1 MKTLAVRL
9 DDEVMDLLAIVAQ
22 LEGTSMVDQIRTA
35 INDHLVKKAAG
46 GDLAEKAQAALDDID
61 REASA
66 RKDAIGTLL
75 GKPSKSTGTPAKGR
89 SRRGQAAEPGA
100 LFSEVRTMGFA
111 PSRSRLIGDAQ

>member
-9 DDEVMDLLAIVAQ
+9 DDEIMDLLAVVAQ

-35 INDHLVKKAAG
+35 ITEHLARKAAE

-75 GKPSKSTGTPAKGR
+75 RKPSKSTTPPAKGR
-89 SRRGQAAEPGA
+89 TRRGQSAEPEA
-100 LFSEVRTMGFA
+100 LSRARTMGFA
-111 PSRSRLIGDAQ
+111 PSDVG